1 MRVIVAPDKFKG
13 SLSAPDAARHLAA
26 GLRSAN
32 PALEIEQVPLGDGGE
47 GTVDAAVAAGFTRVT
62 ATVEG
67 PTGSPVAA
75 DFAVQGPRAVIEMAA
90 ASGLHVLDGG
100 ALVPLT
106 ASSFGT
112 GQLINA
118 ALAKGCTDIVLGVG
132 GSACTDG
139 GAGMLA
145 ALGAKLRDA
154 RGRPIAPGGAALAS
168 VARIALETMD
178 PRLAQT
184 RFTLASDVDNPLL
197 GPDGTAAVFGPQ
209 KGATG
214 DQVEELENA
223 LERYF
228 RVLSNEL
235 GLAAVSASDHPGSGA
250 AGGVGYAALAV
261 LKAVRRPGIEVV
273 MELTNLAQRLHAA
286 DLVIT
291 GEGSLDHQSL
301 RGKAPV
307 GVAAAA
313 QQAGVRVLAVCGRT
327 TLTAA
332 ELHSAGFARTHALT
346 ELEPDTS
353 RSMSHAA
360 ELLVRIGATIGT
372 ELATAPDPAN
382 QEEISLV

>member
-1 MRVIVAPDKFKG
+1 MRVILAPDKFKG
-13 SLSAPDAARHLAA
+13 SLSAPEVARHLAA

-32 PALEIEQVPLGDGGE
+32 PALELELVPLGDGGE

-67 PTGSPVAA
+67 PTGGPVDA
-75 DFAVQGPRAVIEMAA
+75 DLAVRGTTAVIEMAA

-100 ALVPLT
+100 TLVPLT

-112 GQLINA
+112 GQLVTA
-118 ALAKGCTDIVLGVG
+118 ALDAGCTEIVLGVG

-145 ALGAKLRDA
+145 ALGAKLLDA
-154 RGRPIAPGGAALAS
+154 KDRPIPRGGAALAAVS
-168 VARIALETMD
+168 RIVLETLD
-178 PRLAQT
+178 PRLAGT

-209 KGATG
+209 KGASSAQV
-214 DQVEELENA
+214 DQLENA

-235 GLAAVSASDHPGSGA
+235 GMHSVDASDHPGAGA
-250 AGGVGYAALAV
+250 AGGTGYAALAV
-261 LKAVRRPGIEVV
+261 LNATRRPGIDVV
-273 MELTNLAQRLHAA
+273 MEVTSLAQRLPGAA
-286 DLVIT
+286 VVVT

-313 QQAGVRVLAVCGRT
+313 HLAGVRTLAVCGRT
-327 TLTAA
+327 TLNEPT
-332 ELHSAGFARTHALT
+332 LRGAGFDRTFALT
-346 ELEPDTS
+346 DLEPDAS
-353 RSMSHAA
+353 RCMSHAG
-360 ELLVRIGATIGT
+360 ELLKRIGATIGI
-372 ELATAPDPAN
+372 ELAAAL
-382 QEEISLV
+382 EEETSLV

>member
-1 MRVIVAPDKFKG
+1 MRVILAPDKFKG
-13 SLSAPDAARHLAA
+13 SLSAPEVARHLAA

-32 PALEIEQVPLGDGGE
+32 PALDIELVPLGDGGE
-47 GTVDAAVAAGFTRVT
+47 GTVDAAVAAGFTRVS

-67 PTGSPVAA
+67 PTGGPVDA
-75 DFAVQGPRAVIEMAA
+75 DFAVRGTHAVIEMAA

-112 GQLINA
+112 GQLVCA
-118 ALAKGCTDIVLGVG
+118 ALERGCTDIVLGVG

-145 ALGAKLRDA
+145 ALGAKLLDSRD
-154 RGRPIAPGGAALAS
+154 RPVAPGGGALATVS
-168 VARIALETMD
+168 RIVLETLD
-178 PRLAQT
+178 PRLAGT

-197 GPDGTAAVFGPQ
+197 GPDGTAAVFAPQ
-209 KGATG
+209 KGASRA
-214 DQVEELENA
+214 QVEQLEEA

-235 GLAAVSASDHPGSGA
+235 GMHSVDASDQPGSGA

-261 LKAVRRPGIEVV
+261 LNAARRPGIDVV
-273 MELTNLAQRLHAA
+273 MELTSLARRLPGAVA
-286 DLVIT
+286 VIT

-307 GVAAAA
+307 GVAEAAR
-313 QQAGVRVLAVCGRT
+313 QAGVRVLAVCGRT
-327 TLTAA
+327 TLDDET
-332 ELHSAGFARTHALT
+332 LRGAGFARTFALT
-346 ELEPDTS
+346 DLEPDTA
-353 RSMSHAA
+353 RCMSHAG
-360 ELLVRIGATIGT
+360 ELLERIGATIGM
-372 ELATAPDPAN
+372 ELAAAL
-382 QEEISLV
+382 EEENSLV